1 MCKGLKVG
9 WVGGREGCAGASALH
24 CRGHWKP
31 WEDSK
36 CVCVWGVPGSLWSM
50 SCTLTAE
57 WIAGNQGKAG
67 EQAVNVG
74 A

>member
-24 CRGHWKP
+24 SRGHWKP

-36 CVCVWGVPGSLWSM
+36 CVCGGG
-50 SCTLTAE
+50 C
-57 WIAGNQGKAG
+57 QGHF
-67 EQAVNVG
+67 G